1 MTAPRKW
8 AIHATRTYFVTAV
21 DEDEALD
28 LFYSGSYDDTS
39 DEDTEVE
46 PWDD

>member
-1 MTAPRKW
+1 MPAERKW

-21 DEDEALD
+21 DEEEALD
-28 LFYSGSYDDTS
+28 MFYNGEYSDKS

-46 PWDD
+46 PWED